1 MRFQEKVNCL
11 HKHIIC
17 KMKNYYQQTMNKI
30 FCFSDV
36 MMLSIVAYAVR
47 ILIIIA
53 IIAVVFILVFRLTR
67 KK

>member
-1 MRFQEKVNCL
+1 
-11 HKHIIC
+11 
-17 KMKNYYQQTMNKI
+17 MKNYYQQTMNKI